1 MVRIFAVIL
10 LGLLVGCAQYEVQ
23 LERDTLDATVAMA
36 TNDDEVC
43 RSYGAKPGTPGY
55 VDCRLTLSSQRAAK
69 R

>member
-10 LGLLVGCAQYEVQ
+10 LGLLVGCAQYEMQ
-23 LERDTLDATVAMA
+23 LERDTLDATMAMA
-36 TNDDEVC
+36 TTDDEVC

-55 VDCRLTLSSQRAAK
+55 VDCRLTLSGQRAAK